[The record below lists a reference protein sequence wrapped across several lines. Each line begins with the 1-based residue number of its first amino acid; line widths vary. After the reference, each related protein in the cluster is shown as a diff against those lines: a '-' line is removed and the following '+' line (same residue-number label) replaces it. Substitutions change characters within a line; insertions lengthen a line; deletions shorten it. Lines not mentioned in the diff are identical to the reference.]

1 MTGNPQRLAEARSL
15 RYHREI
21 ARRMASEP
29 AIREDARAR
38 VASWLETGRV
48 ARECAVRW
56 RELLDGPIEEL
67 LAVMEDPGERARDL
81 RQVSPFAGA
90 LDPRTR
96 WRLHREAGGDAPP

>member
-1 MTGNPQRLAEARSL
+1 MTNPQRLAEERSL

-21 ARRMASEP
+21 ALRMASDP
-29 AIREDARAR
+29 SILSRARAR

-48 ARECAVRW
+48 ARVYAERW
-56 RELLDGPIEEL
+56 RSLLDGPIAEL
-67 LAVMEDPGERARDL
+67 VAAMEDPREAARDL

-96 WRLHREAGGDAPP
+96 WRLHREARDGSSP